1 MSDGYVKNLKR
12 GIVLVFIA
20 NLINLIISL
29 MNGFILPKYL
39 SVETYASI
47 KTYQL
52 YGNYIGVL
60 VLGYAD
66 GLYLKYGGMK
76 MRSIPDNEIN
86 ICRTNLLLFQ
96 GLLTIVFVTIGWY
109 IDDKV
114 LLITALTII
123 PVNVAS
129 AFKNILQ
136 ATGEFKAYSRI
147 MNYSSVLT
155 FIVTIIL
162 LFIVRTD

>member
-1 MSDGYVKNLKR
+1 MERFVGCKKNICAEVKGYMSDSYVKNLQR

-47 KTYQL
+47 RTYQL

-60 VLGYAD
+60 ALGYAD

-76 MRSIPDNEIN
+76 MCGIPNDEIN
-86 ICRTNLLLFQ
+86 ICRTNLLIFQ
-96 GLLTIVFVTIGWY
+96 G
-109 IDDKV
+109 
-114 LLITALTII
+114 
-123 PVNVAS
+123 
-129 AFKNILQ
+129 
-136 ATGEFKAYSRI
+136 
-147 MNYSSVLT
+147 
-155 FIVTIIL
+155 
-162 LFIVRTD
+162 